1 MKNNRWKS
9 AVIIGTM
16 AVLAVSGGILAYF
29 TDTEE
34 KVNNFT
40 VGSIEIELQEPAWE
54 SKTDTDQDGVPDE
67 AENILPLQTITK
79 DPRVKNTGNNDAYMF
94 MTVEVPCKNVI
105 TVNDDGTKNA
115 QAMTELYQYTADTSW
130 YYLGKCPVND
140 GEGNQVA
147 VKHLYAYANERKS
160 CVSVAPGESTTPL
173 FQNVTFVN
181 LMEGQGVDK
190 QPLEIDIDAY
200 AIQTSNLD
208 GGTNDA
214 ANIWKII
221 TNQKDITDVFT
232 KN

>member
-40 VGSIEIELQEPAWE
+40 VGSVKIELQEPAWE
-54 SKTDTDQDGVPDE
+54 SKPDADDNGVPDE

-94 MTVEVPCKNVI
+94 LTVEIPCRNVI

-115 QAMTELYQYTADTSW
+115 QAMTELYQFTADTSW

-147 VKHLYAYANERKS
+147 VKHLYAYANDRRL
-160 CVSVAPGESTTPL
+160 CVEVEPEASTTPL

-181 LMEGQGVDK
+181 LMEGQELEN
-190 QPLEIDIDAY
+190 QPLQIDINAY
-200 AIQTSNLD
+200 AIQTSNLNE
-208 GGTNDA
+208 GTADA
-214 ANIWKII
+214 SNIWKII

-232 KN
+232 K

>member
-1 MKNNRWKS
+1 
-9 AVIIGTM
+9 M

-115 QAMTELYQYTADTSW
+115 QAMTELYQYTADTSCW

-140 GEGNQVA
+140 DGGNQVA
-147 VKHLYAYANERKS
+147 VKHLYAYANDRRLCIAVQPES
-160 CVSVAPGESTTPL
+160 STTPL
-173 FQNVTFVN
+173 FQSVTFAN
-181 LMEGQGVDK
+181 LMEGQGVDGK
-190 QPLEIDIDAY
+190 PLKIDIKAY
-200 AIQTSNLD
+200 AIQTSNLNE
-208 GGTNDA
+208 GTADA
-214 ANIWKII
+214 SNIWKII

>member
-54 SKTDTDQDGVPDE
+54 SKPDTDQDGVPDE

-94 MTVEVPCKNVI
+94 LTVEVPCRNVI

-140 GEGNQVA
+140 EEGNQVA
-147 VKHLYAYANERKS
+147 VKHLYAYADDKRA
-160 CVSVAPGESTTPL
+160 CTTVSPEASTTPL
-173 FQNVTFVN
+173 FQSVTFVN
-181 LMEGQGVDK
+181 LMEGQGLDN
-190 QPLEIDIDAY
+190 QPLEIDINAY
-200 AIQTSNLD
+200 AIQTTNLD
-208 GGTNDA
+208 EGTTDA
-214 ANIWKII
+214 MNIWKII

-232 KN
+232 K

>member
-54 SKTDTDQDGVPDE
+54 TKPDADSNGVPDE

-94 MTVEVPCKNVI
+94 MTVEVPCRNVI

-160 CVSVAPGESTTPL
+160 CVSVPPGESTTPL

>member
-9 AVIIGTM
+9 AVIMGVM

-40 VGSIEIELQEPAWE
+40 VGSVEIELQEPVWD
-54 SKTDTDQDGVPDE
+54 SKPDANGNKMPDE

-94 MTVEVPCKNVI
+94 LTVEVPCKNVI
-105 TVNDDGTKNA
+105 TVNADGTKNA
-115 QAMTELYQYTADTSW
+115 QAMTELYQFTADTSW
-130 YYLGKCPVND
+130 YYLGKCPVYE

-147 VKHLYAYANERKS
+147 VKHLYAYANDRRL
-160 CVSVAPGESTTPL
+160 CVEVAPGASTTPL
-173 FQNVTFVN
+173 FQSVTFVN
-181 LMEGQGVDK
+181 LMEGQGVDN
-190 QPLEIDIDAY
+190 QPLEIDINAY
-200 AIQTSNLD
+200 AIQTSNLNE
-208 GGTNDA
+208 GTADA
-214 ANIWKII
+214 SNIWKII

-232 KN
+232 K

>member
-40 VGSIEIELQEPAWE
+40 VGSIEIELSEPAWE
-54 SKTDTDQDGVPDE
+54 SKPDADDNGVPDE

-94 MTVEVPCKNVI
+94 LTVEIPCRNVI

-115 QAMTELYQYTADTSW
+115 QAMTELYQYTPDTSW

-140 GEGNQVA
+140 DGGNQVA
-147 VKHLYAYANERKS
+147 VKHLYAYADDRRA
-160 CVSVAPGESTTPL
+160 CTTVSPKETTTPL
-173 FQNVTFVN
+173 FQSVTFVN
-181 LMEGQGVDK
+181 LMEGQGLDGG
-190 QPLEIDIDAY
+190 PLEIDINAY

-208 GGTNDA
+208 EGTTDA
-214 ANIWKII
+214 NNIWKII

>member
-1 MKNNRWKS
+1 MKNNKLKS
-9 AVIIGTM
+9 AVIIGAM

-54 SKTDTDQDGVPDE
+54 SKPDADGNGVPDE

-79 DPRVKNTGNNDAYMF
+79 DPRVKNIGNNDAYMF
-94 MTVEVPCKNVI
+94 LTVEVPCKNVI
-105 TVNDDGTKNA
+105 TVNADGTKNA
-115 QAMTELYQYTADTSW
+115 QAMTELYQFTADTSW

-160 CVSVAPGESTTPL
+160 CVAVLPGASTTPL
-173 FQNVTFVN
+173 FQNVTFIN
-181 LMEGQGVDK
+181 LMEGQGVDN
-190 QPLEIDIDAY
+190 QPLEIDINAY

-208 GGTNDA
+208 GGTSDA
-214 ANIWKII
+214 SNIWRII
-221 TNQKDITDVFT
+221 SNQKDITEVFT
-232 KN
+232 K

>member
-40 VGSIEIELQEPAWE
+40 VGSVKIELQEPAWE
-54 SKTDTDQDGVPDE
+54 SKPDADDNGVPDE

-94 MTVEVPCKNVI
+94 LTVEIPCRNVI

-115 QAMTELYQYTADTSW
+115 QAMTELYQFTADTSW

-147 VKHLYAYANERKS
+147 VKHLYAYADDKKLCTPVTS
-160 CVSVAPGESTTPL
+160 GASTKPL

-181 LMEGQGVDK
+181 LMEGQGVDN
-190 QPLEIDIDAY
+190 QPMEIDINAY

-208 GGTNDA
+208 GGTSDA
-214 ANIWKII
+214 SNIWKII

-232 KN
+232 K

>member
-1 MKNNRWKS
+1 
-9 AVIIGTM
+9 M

-54 SKTDTDQDGVPDE
+54 TKPDADSNGVPDE

-115 QAMTELYQYTADTSW
+115 QAMTELYQYTADTSCW

-147 VKHLYAYANERKS
+147 VKHLYAYADDRRA
-160 CVSVAPGESTTPL
+160 CTTVSPEETTTPL
-173 FQNVTFVN
+173 FQSVTFVN
-181 LMEGQGVDK
+181 LMEGQGLDGG
-190 QPLEIDIDAY
+190 PLEIDINAY

-208 GGTNDA
+208 EGTTDA
-214 ANIWKII
+214 NNIWKII

>member
-54 SKTDTDQDGVPDE
+54 SKPDADGDGVPDE

-94 MTVEVPCKNVI
+94 LTVEIPCRNVI

-115 QAMTELYQYTADTSW
+115 QAMTELYQFTADTSW

-160 CVSVAPGESTTPL
+160 CVAVLPGASTTPL

-181 LMEGQGVDK
+181 LMEGQGVDN
-190 QPLEIDIDAY
+190 QPLEIDINAY

-221 TNQKDITDVFT
+221 TNQKDISDVFT
-232 KN
+232 K

>member
-54 SKTDTDQDGVPDE
+54 SKPDADSDGVPDE

-94 MTVEVPCKNVI
+94 LTVEIPCRNVI

-115 QAMTELYQYTADTSW
+115 QAMTELYQFTADTSW

-147 VKHLYAYANERKS
+147 VKHLYAYANDRRA
-160 CVSVAPGESTTPL
+160 CTTVSPEASTTPL
-173 FQNVTFVN
+173 FQSVTFVN
-181 LMEGQGVDK
+181 LMEGQGLDG
-190 QPLEIDIDAY
+190 QPLEIDINAY

-208 GGTNDA
+208 DGTTDA
-214 ANIWKII
+214 MNIWKII

-232 KN
+232 K